1 MPGSSSAHSGL
12 QGAFNNQVIH
22 ANTTLNAFVGGK
34 QKAWMLNAPPV
45 QPSPRPPRSQ
55 QAQQPTPQPPTTPAN
70 LLPSPAPS
78 DEPSPAVSNPRDS
91 PNPRTLSVMTAA
103 QRQNTGQVQTVQA
116 ASLAD
121 LHLRSGDTTP
131 AVTEAV
137 TGDSGRPPTTANA
150 TAVTSPYGL
159 QSPLA
164 MAPPILPDAHQTGHV
179 ANASS
184 RPGPVVID
192 LERTASQAPSAPD
205 GSGHPNKRRRIESS
219 SSPSVGEKDTSIF
232 NLTATI
238 DARIN
243 QIGGID
249 ALMPDV
255 ERPRFQLLRDAC
267 DAKDIFYLTLHKL
280 YCLWSLDDKKASSYL
295 RCDPES
301 VRIGFGIV
309 TTVLKK
315 NDGFYKSNL
324 AWCAHFPGRSL
335 DPRRN
340 PTVIQIAIFLS
351 SLAQHWT
358 ALHDNT
364 FNRHYPYLMDELV
377 GQLQCYST
385 VLQKLLFT
393 AARRRMGI
401 LDGPLGIEI
410 EAHFRRDQ
418 EEHFIDGQFRTFAS
432 PHDPGGLEKRNE
444 RLIHC
449 YREIFAKAWTEHE
462 LREEQRRQQQPHD
475 QQHPRQ
481 QQHLQQQQQR
491 QMMIQQQRVQQNQA
505 QQMQTHSP
513 QQALAQQQLPP
524 QAATHVDHQYDQYD
538 QSRASA
544 AIHAR
549 RLSRQNSRSMN
560 SPRMSTMSPQTA
572 AAHYTMASPPILR
585 SALSPPVLP
594 GRQPGE
600 IPQNLVLHSSPTMNP
615 ASSLPMMQSM
625 SSPQA
630 YIQGLPSPQQY
641 NFANCQSTIHNMQN
655 SLYGL
660 QYMHQWPGGMNTGQP
675 VSNVQFMPPIQFGA
689 PQPDGAAT
697 MARTP
702 TQQQMNQIGS
712 PITSWPR
719 PTPTFVPRP
728 GQVIERSDHPHSHHE
743 KKSLVMSL
751 HQAHARSPDRTR
763 RMEDADERFYQYI
776 RSFAIEPF
784 LLEYYHPALNFMVTP
799 EDYSLRCKKKHVP
812 LLNGQKPVLT
822 VREYTNGSLRY
833 RLRCCQVNSD
843 RPVAESEWVIK
854 ETSWPDHIFPHFN
867 QEKLVVRRGTHHGK
881 DLPVEL
887 TDFVVPGVNMLKVAL
902 TGAARAHEK
911 KAKRYYMAVEVLET
925 LSHSQVLEHIWANG
939 LSDREETLEKIRK
952 RVNAVPE
959 EDGIAVID
967 RTGTTTSELSIDLT
981 DPFSASIFAVPARGA
996 TCTHMECFDL
1006 ETWLNTRPTKQAI
1019 RCSHQKVCT
1028 CPKYI
1033 EPSEP
1038 DKWKCPICFADARPR
1053 SLRIDSFL
1061 LDVRRRL
1068 EQLNKLE
1075 TKSILV
1081 AADGTWR
1088 AVAELIEDDDAGSDG
1103 DGPTTRGPVAASR
1116 KQPSKSRSVERAVE
1130 IIELD

>member
-1 MPGSSSAHSGL
+1 MPGSSSAQSGL

-121 LHLRSGDTTP
+121 LHLRSGDPTP

-137 TGDSGRPPTTANA
+137 TGETGRPPTTANA
-150 TAVTSPYGL
+150 TAVTSPHGL
-159 QSPLA
+159 QSPLV
-164 MAPPILPDAHQTGHV
+164 MAPPILPDAHQTGQV

-192 LERTASQAPSAPD
+192 LERTTSHSPSAPD
-205 GSGHPNKRRRIESS
+205 ASEHPNKRRRIESS
-219 SSPSVGEKDTSIF
+219 SSPSVGEKDTSITG
-232 NLTATI
+232 LAATI
-238 DARIN
+238 DLRIN

-267 DAKDIFYLTLHKL
+267 EAKDIFYLTLHKL
-280 YCLWSLDDKKASSYL
+280 YCLWSLNDKKASSYL

-324 AWCAHFPGRSL
+324 TWCARFPGRSL

-340 PTVIQIAIFLS
+340 PIVNQIATFLS
-351 SLAQHWT
+351 SLARHWT

-418 EEHFIDGQFRTFAS
+418 EEHFIDGQYRTFAS
-432 PHDPGGLEKRNE
+432 PNDPGGLEKRNE
-444 RLIHC
+444 RLIQS

-481 QQHLQQQQQR
+481 HQHLQQQQQQR
-491 QMMIQQQRVQQNQA
+491 QMMIQQQHVQQNQA

-513 QQALAQQQLPP
+513 HQALAQQQLPP
-524 QAATHVDHQYDQYD
+524 QEATHVDHQFEQG
-538 QSRASA
+538 RASA

-549 RLSRQNSRSMN
+549 RVSRQNSRSMN

-572 AAHYTMASPPILR
+572 AAHYTMGSPPILR
-585 SALSPPVLP
+585 SAFSPPVLP
-594 GRQPGE
+594 GRQP
-600 IPQNLVLHSSPTMNP
+600 
-615 ASSLPMMQSM
+615 
-625 SSPQA
+625 
-630 YIQGLPSPQQY
+630 
-641 NFANCQSTIHNMQN
+641 
-655 SLYGL
+655 
-660 QYMHQWPGGMNTGQP
+660 
-675 VSNVQFMPPIQFGA
+675 
-689 PQPDGAAT
+689 DGAAT
-697 MARTP
+697 IPRTP

-712 PITSWPR
+712 PIPGWPR

-763 RMEDADERFYQYI
+763 RMEDEDERFYQYI

-784 LLEYYHPALNFMVTP
+784 HLEYYHPALNFTVTP
-799 EDYSLRCKKKHVP
+799 EDYSLRCKEKYVP
-812 LLNGQKPVLT
+812 LLDGQKPVLT

-867 QEKLVVRRGTHHGK
+867 LEKLVVRRGTHHGK

-887 TDFVVPGVNMLKVAL
+887 TDFVVPGVNRLKVAL

-925 LSHSQVLEHIWANG
+925 LSHSQVLKHIWAHG

-1081 AADGTWR
+1081 TADGTWR
-1088 AVAELIEDDDAGSDG
+1088 AVAELVEDDDAGSDG
-1103 DGPTTRGPVAASR
+1103 DGPTIRGPVAASR